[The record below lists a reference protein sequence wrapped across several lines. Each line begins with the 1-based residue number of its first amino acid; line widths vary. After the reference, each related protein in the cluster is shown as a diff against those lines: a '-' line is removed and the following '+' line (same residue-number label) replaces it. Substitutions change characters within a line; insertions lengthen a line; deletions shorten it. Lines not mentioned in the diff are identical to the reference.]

1 VVAKPD
7 TLFVSP
13 LSRSQSKGG
22 HGYLPTV
29 PELSAVMV
37 RQGPAFKTA
46 LPTSV
51 NPDMTLVAQQI
62 GLALGIAFAPK
73 AGAAK

>member
-1 VVAKPD
+1 
-7 TLFVSP
+7 
-13 LSRSQSKGG
+13 
-22 HGYLPTV
+22 
-29 PELSAVMV
+29 MV